1 MPLKRHQQNDENIY
15 FQDRHPC
22 RLRRHQQKYENI
34 YFQDRHPCRLGGTS
48 RSMKIFLFWID
59 IHAAKAAPSE
69 G

>member
-1 MPLKRHQQNDENIY
+1 MPLRRHQQKYENIY

-34 YFQDRHPCRLGGTS
+34 YFQDSWPVLRTRYNTANGNTPEGVMDWPR
-48 RSMKIFLFWID
+48 
-59 IHAAKAAPSE
+59 SE